1 MCPKAVIF
9 YGLKGTTFPYGK
21 TKKIIINFYN
31 LENYFLFFFCQ

>member
-21 TKKIIINFYN
+21 TKKIINFYN